1 MNTTANPYA
10 PPQAAVAD
18 IDDARG
24 GTAPVRNWSAQG
36 RIGRLRYIAHL
47 TGAYLVMI
55 LFMFLV
61 GFTMAFLKAETA
73 ATVLIWGGAGVY
85 LWFFVLKTIQRS
97 HDMGWSGWMSL
108 LSIIPVVNLIWWF
121 KGGSAGANRFGLP
134 PPPNTTGVRILGL
147 LLPVIMIL
155 GILAAIALPAYQ
167 QYTIRA
173 KAAQMK

>member
-10 PPQAAVAD
+10 PPNAAVAD
-18 IDDARG
+18 IDDPRG
-24 GTAPVRNWSAQG
+24 GTEPVRTWSAQG

-47 TGAYLVMI
+47 TGAYFVLLAFMLV
-55 LFMFLV
+55 V
-61 GFTMAFLKAETA
+61 GLGMGFLKAETA
-73 ATVLIWGGAGVY
+73 ATVLIWIGAGAY

-108 LSIIPVVNLIWWF
+108 LAIIPFVGLIWWF
-121 KGGSAGANRFGLP
+121 KGGDASANRFGLP
-134 PPPNTTGVRILGL
+134 APPNTTGVKVLGL
-147 LLPVIMIL
+147 LLPIVA
-155 GILAAIALPAYQ
+155 GIGIIAAVALPAYQ